1 MQMRKFMIFVVAAL
15 IAALA
20 TVPARGVAQVP
31 TFNTVI
37 ATPTGSQPW
46 QPPRPAAVGDFN
58 GDGKLD
64 ALIVDGSASARFMYG
79 NGNGTFYKVDIN
91 AVQMTTGNMVN
102 LPAHLVQYM
111 PKSIDGY
118 ILIKAADVNGDG
130 KLDAICAT
138 TVHINWGPY
147 SLVTVLI
154 NTGNDV
160 NGVPQFSTTNYFLGF
175 YDVRSLT
182 AGDLNGDGKSDFIVG
197 SAYAGLYIY
206 RNNGNGAFTPGQ
218 VTSIMPNAGGP
229 AVGAGVITDV
239 NGDGKADFVVTSG
252 QANATDV
259 FLGNGDGTLQAPS
272 IVSPAASCIAVADLN
287 KDGDPDLIE
296 GLGSGSVSVYLGN
309 GNGTFG
315 SPANFPSG
323 ATSWP
328 SGFFISDVN
337 GDGNLD
343 VAASLPSIAKVAIL
357 TGNGDGTLSS
367 PYLYNALLNAVDVTL
382 ADFTGDGKP
391 DIASVSANG
400 YGGQNFVVLTNT
412 TVFAPPLPTQTLTI
426 LGGSGNVGDFA
437 ANVEYYN
444 PATSNW
450 QPAYL
455 ANYAPYGHPVTHPWG
470 NIAGTNRWINY
481 KTDGASDP
489 GAGPTTNQTLW
500 YLYRVRFTVPTDAVN
515 PKMTFSLKAD
525 NFAQVA
531 INDVMAGG
539 STQIINNTNMNN
551 VIVGTADQLNADA
564 VFAQAVH
571 PGVNTITLNIG
582 DWGGLNGFNFRID
595 LSMQSSQPLE
605 IVSVPTNRPPVAV
618 AGGDQS
624 FTCVV
629 GSANV
634 TLNGSG
640 SNDPD
645 GNPLSYSWS
654 LGASVVSTDASFTT
668 SLGSGTHT
676 FTLTVSDGVAQS
688 SDQVTVTVVA
698 DQTAPVLTV
707 PDNIVVAANTS
718 GGYSGP
724 IGTATAEDACGLP
737 VTITSDAPGI
747 FLLGETTVQYSAV
760 DVAGNVSTGSQT
772 VTVKPYAI
780 IVDIK
785 PGSLT
790 NVVNFKNMGVVPV
803 AVLSSSDFDATT
815 LNVASLKFGPGGAA
829 EAHGKGHPEDVDRD
843 GDIDLMLHFDTQ
855 ASGLTNNDRSATLVG
870 TTLSGIPVS
879 GSDGLNLG
887 KLGKGAA
894 TEGDLTESGG
904 DLPAEF
910 NLGQNYPNPFNPST
924 TISYELPE
932 PTRVQLNVFDM
943 LGREVAVLVD
953 GEKAAGRHAVRFNA
967 EGLTSGIYVYRIHA
981 GTFTQTRK
989 FTLMK

>member
-1 MQMRKFMIFVVAAL
+1 MRRSLLVVLMLVVGLSL
-15 IAALA
+15 IVLPTAQ
-20 TVPARGVAQVP
+20 AQVP

-37 ATPTGSQPW
+37 STQTGSQPW

-64 ALIVDGSASARFMYG
+64 ALIVDGSPSARFMDG
-79 NGNGTFYKVDIN
+79 NGNGTFSRFDIN
-91 AVQMTTGNMVN
+91 AEQMTTGNMVN
-102 LPAHLVQYM
+102 LPASLVQYM

-118 ILIKAADVNGDG
+118 MLIKAADVNGDG
-130 KLDAICAT
+130 KLDAICVT

-154 NTGNDV
+154 NTGNDA

-182 AGDLNGDGKSDFIVG
+182 VGDLNGDGKPDIIVG

-206 RNNGNGAFTPGQ
+206 GNNGDGTFTPGQ

-229 AVGAGVITDV
+229 AVGLGVITDV

-259 FLGNGDGTLQAPS
+259 FLGNGDGTLQPPS
-272 IVSPAASCIAVADLN
+272 IVSPAASCIAIADLN
-287 KDGDPDLIE
+287 KDGKPDLIE
-296 GLGSGSVSVYLGN
+296 GLGDGSVSVYLGN

-343 VAASLPSIAKVAIL
+343 VAASLPSLSKVAIL

-367 PYLYNALLNAVDVTL
+367 PSLYGTIPNLVDVTL

-400 YGGQNFVVLTNT
+400 YGGQNFDVMTNT

-426 LGGSGNVGDFA
+426 LGGSGNVGDYA
-437 ANVEYYN
+437 TYVEYYN
-444 PATSNW
+444 PATSKW

-455 ANYAPYGHPVTHPWG
+455 CGSHPWG
-470 NIAGTNRWINY
+470 FVNGTNSWVNY
-481 KTDGASDP
+481 KPSNLSDP
-489 GAGPTTNQTLW
+489 GAGPTTNQTLF

-531 INDVMAGG
+531 INGVMTGG
-539 STQIINNTNMNN
+539 STQFINYTNMNN

-571 PGVNTITLNIG
+571 PGENTITINMG

-595 LSMQSSQPLE
+595 LSMQSSQPLA
-605 IVSVPTNRPPVAV
+605 IVPVPTNHPPVAV
-618 AGGDQS
+618 AGVNQN

-629 GSANV
+629 GTAKV
-634 TLNGSG
+634 TLDGSG
-640 SNDPD
+640 SSDPD
-645 GNPLSYSWS
+645 GNTLTYSWS
-654 LGASVVSTDASFTT
+654 LGATVVSTSRSFTT
-668 SLGSGTHT
+668 SLGEGTFT
-676 FTLTVSDGVAQS
+676 YTLTVSDGQAQS
-688 SDQVTVTVVA
+688 SANVTVSVA
-698 DQTAPVLTV
+698 LDKTPPVLTV
-707 PDNIVVAANTS
+707 PADVTQIANAN

-724 IGTATAEDACGLP
+724 VGTATAVDGCGGS
-737 VTITSDAPGI
+737 VTISSDAPTV
-747 FLLGETTVQYSAV
+747 FPLGLTTVQYTAR
-760 DVAGNVSTGSQT
+760 DLAGNASTGTQK
-772 VTVKPYAI
+772 VTVKPFPI
-780 IVDIK
+780 FVDIK
-785 PGSLT
+785 PGSST
-790 NVVNFKNMGVVPV
+790 NVVNFKNKGVVPV
-803 AVLSSSDFDATT
+803 GVYSTATFDATT
-815 LNVASLKFGPGGAA
+815 LDVSSLRFGPGAA
-829 EAHGKGHPEDVDRD
+829 VEAHGMGHYGDLNGDGLSDV
-843 GDIDLMLHFDTQ
+843 MLHFDTQ
-855 ASGLTNNDRSATLVG
+855 ASGLTNSDASATLVG
-870 TTLSGIPVS
+870 KTLSGIPVA
-879 GSDGLNLG
+879 GSDVLNVGVSG
-887 KLGKGAA
+887 KNGANA
-894 TEGDLTESGG
+894 DFEAAQNDEIV
-904 DLPAEF
+904 PAEF
-910 NLGQNYPNPFNPST
+910 SLGQNYPNPFNPT
-924 TISYELPE
+924 TMISFTVPSSGTARL
-932 PTRVQLNVFDM
+932 VVVNSVGQ
-943 LGREVAVLVD
+943 EVATLFDSIAEPGHRYAVSFD
-953 GEKAAGRHAVRFNA
+953 GR
-967 EGLTSGIYVYRIHA
+967 GLSSGIYVYRLTQN
-981 GTFTQTRK
+981 GTVSSK
-989 FTLMK
+989 KMLLLK